1 MPYVTVYGDEMRL
14 GFVCRECSGRAHMS
28 PFDLVGC
35 GTPVCVRCEEDMDFE
50 SATVSAD
57 KVCTDVQW

>member
-14 GFVCRECSGRAHMS
+14 GFVCQECGERAHMS

-35 GTPVCVRCEEDMDFE
+35 GTPVCVRCDEDMDFE
-50 SATVSAD
+50 SAIVCAD
-57 KVCTDVQW
+57 KVCTDVQR